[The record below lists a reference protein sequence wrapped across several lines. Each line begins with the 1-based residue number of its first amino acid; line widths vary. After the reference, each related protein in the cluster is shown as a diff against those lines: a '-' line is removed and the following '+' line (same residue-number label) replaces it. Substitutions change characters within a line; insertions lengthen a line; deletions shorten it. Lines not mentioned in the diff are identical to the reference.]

1 LLVKLGANDYLPT
14 DSIDPI
20 LSATYAKWLVE
31 IGVDAIEISCGSTM
45 YSPFTCARGDVPL
58 KDLMSMLPL
67 WQRPLAWLKLR
78 GMVGKYDLD
87 QEGFNLDAIQTI
99 RPKTGNTPLIA
110 VGGFRSLSVME
121 EALKSGSVDMISL
134 SRPLVREPNLIQKFQ
149 DGRSTKATCCSCN
162 RCFVAIANQLP
173 LKCYCNNGNQLKKK

>member
-1 LLVKLGANDYLPT
+1 
-14 DSIDPI
+14 
-20 LSATYAKWLVE
+20 
-31 IGVDAIEISCGSTM
+31 
-45 YSPFTCARGDVPL
+45 
-58 KDLMSMLPL
+58 MLPL

-121 EALKSGSVDMISL
+121 EALKSGFVDMISL

-149 DGRSTKATCCSCN
+149 DGRSSKATCCSCN

-173 LKCYCNNGNQLKKK
+173 LNCYCNNGNLIKKK